1 VIEGGEAIVAEGEAV
16 SVQAGTALVKVE
28 EMHTADVEAREAATE
43 ISMEGTIHSNTSL
56 PSLVMI
62 PHLSM

>member
-1 VIEGGEAIVAEGEAV
+1 MAEGEAV
-16 SVQAGTALVKVE
+16 SGQAGTALVKVE

-56 PSLVMI
+56 PSLVMM